1 MAKEV
6 ITLNDSLTQTV
17 LQDAIGREKS
27 VLTLAIAQAE
37 SKIAAFER
45 KYGALERT
53 KLYGK
58 ANDMELVEWEG
69 ERETLNRL
77 RSRLER
83 LEALQVES
91 R

>member
-45 KYGALERT
+45 KYSALDRT

-58 ANDMELVEWEG
+58 TDDMDLVEWEG
-69 ERETLNRL
+69 ERETLSRL

-83 LEALQVES
+83 LEAIQVES